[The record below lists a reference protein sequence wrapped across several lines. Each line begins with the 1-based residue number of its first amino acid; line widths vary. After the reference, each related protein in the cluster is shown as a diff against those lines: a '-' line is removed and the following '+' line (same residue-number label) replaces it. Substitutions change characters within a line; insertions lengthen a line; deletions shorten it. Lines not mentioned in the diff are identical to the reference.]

1 MKIIKIGIRHN
12 LLYPIMSIIFSFFS
26 DLDSIIIEEIFFF
39 GNKLVFGLVVFLSEF
54 IFGAF
59 LYKYQ
64 KKSLSIE
71 KSNTKNKANVSVID
85 KYKSNNNKLGLQL
98 LLLANSFFVLSEFVI
113 STFCFRQ
120 FVDLSRSLDIRLK
133 SMLTFWSAF
142 FCYFLLKMPVVKHQK
157 CSLIII
163 FVCLSLI
170 IILEGIVNTIYNKSG
185 FSRFIK
191 IIGLYFIKY
200 MFSAI
205 LEVNQKYLLDYEFLN
220 PFYILMIE
228 GIYGFIFT
236 FIFNI
241 IVASPFKILQKK
253 SQEHNNDDIKILI
266 SLIICFILY
275 FVFSGGRNVYRLIT
289 NKIYSPMAKT
299 FIDGFFVP
307 LLIIFYYIIK
317 NDFQIRQEGDL
328 SFRFFICN
336 LILSIIIVFCN
347 CVYNEL
353 FILYCCDLEYDTFME
368 ISGRAT
374 LKNEISPLLP
384 AKKIEIQDG
393 DNLYYIDYENKDE

>member
-39 GNKLVFGLVVFLSEF
+39 GNKLVFALVVFLSEF
-54 IFGAF
+54 VFGAF

-64 KKSLSIE
+64 KKNLSIE
-71 KSNTKNKANVSVID
+71 KSNAKNKANVSVID

-98 LLLANSFFVLSEFVI
+98 LLLANSFFVLGEFVI
-113 STFCFRQ
+113 STFCFLQ
-120 FVDLSRSLDIRLK
+120 FADLSRSLDIRLK
-133 SMLTFWSAF
+133 SILTFWSAF

-170 IILEGIVNTIYNKSG
+170 IILEGIVYTIYNKNSI
-185 FSRFIK
+185 SKFIK

-241 IVASPFKILQKK
+241 IVVNPLKIMQKK
-253 SQEHNNDDIKILI
+253 L
-266 SLIICFILY
+266 
-275 FVFSGGRNVYRLIT
+275 
-289 NKIYSPMAKT
+289 
-299 FIDGFFVP
+299 
-307 LLIIFYYIIK
+307 
-317 NDFQIRQEGDL
+317 
-328 SFRFFICN
+328 
-336 LILSIIIVFCN
+336 
-347 CVYNEL
+347 
-353 FILYCCDLEYDTFME
+353 
-368 ISGRAT
+368 
-374 LKNEISPLLP
+374 
-384 AKKIEIQDG
+384 KKIKT
-393 DNLYYIDYENKDE
+393 L